1 MEFDFYRNFLVLA
14 ESNTM
19 SAAARKLNIV
29 QTALS
34 SQITKLED
42 YYGVKL
48 VKRQK
53 GSKHIELTAAG
64 IEFVAKVRKLCQSED
79 ELALAM
85 EKYDGNVFGTIR
97 FGVSPMRSHYFIER
111 YLMPFTK
118 LHPRITFMFEEMLT
132 VDQVDKIRA
141 GSIDFAFSN
150 AAIKIYPEFG
160 TINFEREKLFAV
172 YREDLT
178 VPCDDKEYIEIKDL
192 AGLPLCSYSTQFSLL
207 RRFYEKQGIR
217 LQTHFMT
224 NTLHTT
230 LTVVKNSNNIGVIA
244 ATPHETLAEG
254 LAKKPIKDSQL
265 EFNKIFYWNKDR
277 TMGLAAETFLAYFR
291 EEAKKDGA
299 EV

>member
-53 GSKHIELTAAG
+53 GSKHIELTSAG
-64 IEFVAKVRKLCQSED
+64 IEFVQKVRKLCQCED
-79 ELALAM
+79 ELALSM
-85 EKYDGNVFGTIR
+85 EKYDGSVFGTIR

-111 YLMPFTK
+111 FLMPFTK
-118 LHPRITFMFEEMLT
+118 MHPRITFMFEEMLT
-132 VDQVDKIRA
+132 VDQVDKIRS

-150 AAIKIYPEFG
+150 AAIKIYPEFAM
-160 TINFEREKLFAV
+160 INFEREKLFAV
-172 YREDLT
+172 YRNDLQ
-178 VPCDDKEYIEIKDL
+178 VPWENKEYIEIKDL
-192 AGLPLCSYSTQFSLL
+192 AELPLCSYSTQFSLL

-230 LTVVKNSNNIGVIA
+230 LTVVKNSDNIGIIA
-244 ATPHETLAEG
+244 ATPNETLAEG
-254 LAKKPIKDSQL
+254 LEKKPIKESQL
-265 EFNKIFYWNKDR
+265 EFNTIF
-277 TMGLAAETFLAYFR
+277 
-291 EEAKKDGA
+291 
-299 EV
+299 

>member
-1 MEFDFYRNFLVLA
+1 MDFDFYRNFLVLA

-19 SAAARKLNIV
+19 SSAARKLNIV

-34 SQITKLED
+34 SQISKLED

-48 VKRQK
+48 VRRQK

-64 IEFVAKVRKLCQSED
+64 IEFVGKVRKLCQDED

-111 YLMPFTK
+111 FLMPFTK
-118 LHPRITFMFEEMLT
+118 LHPRITFVFEEMLT
-132 VDQVDKIRA
+132 VDQVDKIRS

-150 AAIKIYPEFG
+150 AAIKIYPEFAM
-160 TINFEREKLFAV
+160 INFERERLYAV
-172 YREDLT
+172 YRNTLQ
-178 VPCDDKEYIEIKDL
+178 VPWQEKEYIEIKDL

-230 LTVVKNSNNIGVIA
+230 LTVVKNSDNIGIIA
-244 ATPHETLAEG
+244 ATLNELLPEG
-254 LAKKPIKDSQL
+254 LEKKVIKDSQL
-265 EFNKIFYWNKDR
+265 EFNKIFYWNKNR
-277 TMGLAAETFLAYFR
+277 TLSLAAETFLAFFR
-291 EEAKKDGA
+291 EEAQKEDA
-299 EV
+299 EL

>member
-53 GSKHIELTAAG
+53 GLKHIELTSAG
-64 IEFVAKVRKLCQSED
+64 IEFVQKVRKLCQCED
-79 ELALAM
+79 ELALSM

-111 YLMPFTK
+111 FLMPFTK

-132 VDQVDKIRA
+132 VDQVEKIRS
-141 GSIDFAFSN
+141 GRIDFAFSN
-150 AAIKIYPEFG
+150 AAIKIYPEFAM
-160 TINFEREKLFAV
+160 INFEREKLFAV
-172 YREDLT
+172 YRNDLQ
-178 VPCDDKEYIEIKDL
+178 VPWAHKEYIEI
-192 AGLPLCSYSTQFSLL
+192 
-207 RRFYEKQGIR
+207 
-217 LQTHFMT
+217 
-224 NTLHTT
+224 
-230 LTVVKNSNNIGVIA
+230 
-244 ATPHETLAEG
+244 
-254 LAKKPIKDSQL
+254 
-265 EFNKIFYWNKDR
+265 
-277 TMGLAAETFLAYFR
+277 
-291 EEAKKDGA
+291 
-299 EV
+299 

>member
-19 SAAARKLNIV
+19 NAAARKLNIV

-34 SQITKLED
+34 SQITKLEE

-64 IEFVAKVRKLCQSED
+64 IEFAGKVRTLCQSED

-85 EKYDGNVFGTIR
+85 EKYDGSVFGTIR

-132 VDQVDKIRA
+132 IDQVDKIRA
-141 GSIDFAFSN
+141 GNIDFAFSN

-160 TINFEREKLFAV
+160 MINFEREILFAV
-172 YREDLT
+172 YRQDLQ
-178 VPCDDKEYIEIKDL
+178 VPWVDRDFIEIKDL

-217 LQTHFMT
+217 LQTHS
-224 NTLHTT
+224 
-230 LTVVKNSNNIGVIA
+230 TVYS
-244 ATPHETLAEG
+244 
-254 LAKKPIKDSQL
+254 
-265 EFNKIFYWNKDR
+265 F
-277 TMGLAAETFLAYFR
+277 
-291 EEAKKDGA
+291 
-299 EV
+299 

>member
-19 SAAARKLNIV
+19 SSAARKLNIV

-64 IEFVAKVRKLCQSED
+64 IEFASKVRALCQSED

-85 EKYDGNVFGTIR
+85 EKYDGSVFGTIR

-132 VDQVDKIRA
+132 IDQVDKI
-141 GSIDFAFSN
+141 
-150 AAIKIYPEFG
+150 
-160 TINFEREKLFAV
+160 L
-172 YREDLT
+172 
-178 VPCDDKEYIEIKDL
+178 
-192 AGLPLCSYSTQFSLL
+192 
-207 RRFYEKQGIR
+207 IR
-217 LQTHFMT
+217 PRH
-224 NTLHTT
+224 
-230 LTVVKNSNNIGVIA
+230 
-244 ATPHETLAEG
+244 
-254 LAKKPIKDSQL
+254 
-265 EFNKIFYWNKDR
+265 R
-277 TMGLAAETFLAYFR
+277 
-291 EEAKKDGA
+291 
-299 EV
+299 

>member
-53 GSKHIELTAAG
+53 SSKHIELTAAG

-178 VPCDDKEYIEIKDL
+178 VPWDEKEYIEI
-192 AGLPLCSYSTQFSLL
+192 
-207 RRFYEKQGIR
+207 
-217 LQTHFMT
+217 
-224 NTLHTT
+224 
-230 LTVVKNSNNIGVIA
+230 
-244 ATPHETLAEG
+244 
-254 LAKKPIKDSQL
+254 
-265 EFNKIFYWNKDR
+265 
-277 TMGLAAETFLAYFR
+277 
-291 EEAKKDGA
+291 
-299 EV
+299 

>member
-1 MEFDFYRNFLVLA
+1 
-14 ESNTM
+14 
-19 SAAARKLNIV
+19 
-29 QTALS
+29 
-34 SQITKLED
+34 
-42 YYGVKL
+42 
-48 VKRQK
+48 
-53 GSKHIELTAAG
+53 
-64 IEFVAKVRKLCQSED
+64 
-79 ELALAM
+79 M
-85 EKYDGNVFGTIR
+85 EKYDGSVFGTIR

-141 GSIDFAFSN
+141 GNIDFAFSN

-160 TINFEREKLFAV
+160 MINFEREKLFAV
-172 YREDLT
+172 YRKDLV
-178 VPCDDKEYIEIKDL
+178 VPWADKDFIAIKDL

-230 LTVVKNSNNIGVIA
+230 LTVVKNSNNIGIIA
-244 ATPHETLAEG
+244 ATPNEKIAEG
-254 LAKKPIKDSQL
+254 LEMKPIKDSQL
-265 EFNKIFYWNKDR
+265 EFNKMFYWNKDR
-277 TMGLAAETFLAYFR
+277 TMSLAAETFLAYFR